1 MKLLIVDD
9 EKYICSS
16 LKNGFDWQ
24 SMGFDEVLDA
34 AKVSD
39 ALNLISNNVV
49 DVIITDIKMPK
60 LSGIDLIKEMSQLS
74 PKTKIIII
82 SGYDKFEYAQVALK
96 YGVIDYLLKPA
107 PIEDVVLA
115 VQKAINSLSTNMP
128 KQYKDVL
135 RKDFLLNLIFGR
147 IKSSEEMRRG
157 IEEHELNVLKSDF
170 FIAVFSGKEIV
181 TNNIILDKIKQFL
194 ANNFS
199 DCFFA
204 FDDNRRHIVVFF
216 NTQYS
221 KKDIFEIFNS
231 FCAYMNKDLEAN
243 DLQAVIGQKINDVL
257 KIAEA
262 YGEAAKIADKFI
274 ISGEEKVIFVD
285 DINNVK
291 AYNIVYM
298 AKQFVEDNI
307 SKNITIETI
316 TDIIHIT
323 PNYFS
328 SIFKKVTG
336 DSFITYVNL
345 RKIEK
350 AKEILKAVDM
360 PVSEVAEKCGFSDV
374 KYFNRVFKKYTGVTP
389 SEYKK
394 QEIGL

>member
-1 MKLLIVDD
+1 
-9 EKYICSS
+9 
-16 LKNGFDWQ
+16 
-24 SMGFDEVLDA
+24 
-34 AKVSD
+34 
-39 ALNLISNNVV
+39 
-49 DVIITDIKMPK
+49 
-60 LSGIDLIKEMSQLS
+60 
-74 PKTKIIII
+74 
-82 SGYDKFEYAQVALK
+82 
-96 YGVIDYLLKPA
+96 
-107 PIEDVVLA
+107 
-115 VQKAINSLSTNMP
+115 
-128 KQYKDVL
+128 
-135 RKDFLLNLIFGR
+135 
-147 IKSSEEMRRG
+147 
-157 IEEHELNVLKSDF
+157 
-170 FIAVFSGKEIV
+170 
-181 TNNIILDKIKQFL
+181 
-194 ANNFS
+194 
-199 DCFFA
+199 
-204 FDDNRRHIVVFF
+204 
-216 NTQYS
+216 
-221 KKDIFEIFNS
+221 
-231 FCAYMNKDLEAN
+231 MNKDLEAN
-243 DLQAVIGQKINDVL
+243 DLQAVIGKKINDVL

-298 AKQFVEDNI
+298 AKQYVEDNI

-350 AKEILKAVDM
+350 AKEILKAVDI